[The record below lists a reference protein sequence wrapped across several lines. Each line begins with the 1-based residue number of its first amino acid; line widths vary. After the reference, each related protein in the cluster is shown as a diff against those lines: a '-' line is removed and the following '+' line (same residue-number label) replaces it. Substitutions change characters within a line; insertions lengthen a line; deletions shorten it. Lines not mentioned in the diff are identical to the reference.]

1 MFSEV
6 SGMVVENICFQAGE
20 RLIIGS
26 VYELCKRAQSKDK
39 KEQVQLGSLR
49 VGKADS
55 CEVSRI

>member
-1 MFSEV
+1 
-6 SGMVVENICFQAGE
+6 MVVENICFQAGE